1 MEGVEGARILDV
13 GAGTGKFTG
22 LLVQRNEGFEVRCV
36 EPHAEMREV
45 LRGKFGEKTRNVKIV
60 GGRAESMEV
69 EEGWADA
76 VIASQVS
83 W

>member
-22 LLVQRNEGFEVRCV
+22 LLVQRNEGYEVRCV
-36 EPHAEMREV
+36 EPHAEMSEV
-45 LRGKFGEKTRNVKIV
+45 LRGKFGETRNVEIV
-60 GGRAESMEV
+60 AGRAESMEV